1 MAKSTQ
7 SKSKIWLDKNVG
19 KYTPSIV
26 FLTVL
31 NVLATVCSVGF
42 AYLSSFL
49 INSATKN
56 DDSGI
61 ILFSCIV
68 LSLLIGRVIL
78 RAGITFWSEKS
89 RATIITDLRSRL
101 FRKVLKSNYKDVEKY
116 HSGELLT
123 RITVDSAEIAGTT
136 VGFIPQ
142 TVGILVQIV
151 GAIIALLDVDFYFT
165 IFLIVGGAIII
176 GISAFLRKKTKWF
189 YKEIMKADGKSRS
202 FMQESVVSELTIK
215 SFGAEEKTANKADK
229 ILDFYKQRRIGRAKL
244 TSLTGILYALVTNVG
259 LVFAI
264 IWCAFGITKGMDYG
278 AVLAIVLL
286 MEQLQRPLNSV
297 SAIMPAY
304 YSRQA
309 SAERLCE
316 IDEFDE
322 EETQNCN
329 PISYDEI
336 QSVSVKNAT
345 FYYDKE
351 KVLDDFSID
360 FEKNKTT
367 CLYGVSGGGKSTLF
381 KLLLGVYSLNDG
393 EIGFNTDDG
402 FKKISAEHRNLF
414 AFVPQGNFLFSGTV
428 YENLTFFSDENDQEI
443 LKQKVKKAIENSCSE
458 FVYDL
463 PDGLDTVLNEQGGGL
478 SEGQK
483 QRLAV
488 ARAFLTERPILLLDE
503 ATSALDEETEGRLI
517 ENIKNMKDKTCIIIS
532 HRQAVIDF
540 ADKSVKIGE

>member
-7 SKSKIWLDKNVG
+7 SKSKIWFGKNVG

-123 RITVDSAEIAGTT
+123 RITADSAEIAGTT

-176 GISAFLRKKTKWF
+176 GISAFLRRKTKWY

-329 PISYDEI
+329 HISYDEI

-540 ADKSVKIGE
+540 ADKSVKIGK

>member
-56 DDSGI
+56 DQNGI
-61 ILFSCIV
+61 ILFSCVV
-68 LSLLIGRVIL
+68 LSLLIGRVVL

-89 RATIITDLRSRL
+89 RATITTDLRSRL
-101 FRKVLKSNYKDVEKY
+101 FRKVLKSNYKDVAKY

-123 RITVDSAEIAGTT
+123 RITADSAEISGTT
-136 VGFIPQ
+136 VGLIPQ
-142 TVGILVQIV
+142 AVGIFVQIV
-151 GAIIALLDVDFYFT
+151 GAIVALLNVDFYFT
-165 IFLIVGGAIII
+165 IFLIVGGAIIV

-215 SFGAEEKTANKADK
+215 SFGAEDKTANKADK
-229 ILDFYKQRRIGRAKL
+229 ILDCYKKHRIGRAKL
-244 TSLTGILYALVTNVG
+244 TSLTGILYALITNVG

-316 IDEFDE
+316 IDEIDE
-322 EETQNCN
+322 EKTQNAN
-329 PISYDEI
+329 PISYSEI
-336 QSVSVKNAT
+336 HGISIKNAT

-367 CLYGVSGGGKSTLF
+367 CLYGVSGAGKSTIF
-381 KLLLGVYSLNDG
+381 KLLLGVYSLNEG
-393 EIGFNTDDG
+393 EIGFETGDG
-402 FKKISAEHRNLF
+402 IKKISAVHRNLF

-428 YENLTFFSDENDQEI
+428 YENLTFFSDENDQEV

-488 ARAFLTERPILLLDE
+488 ARAFLTDRPILLLDE
-503 ATSALDEETEGRLI
+503 ATSALDEETEKRLI
-517 ENIKNMKDKTCIIIS
+517 KNIKNMKEKTCIIIS

-540 ADKSVKIGE
+540 ADKSVKIGK

>member
-7 SKSKIWLDKNVG
+7 SKSKIWLGKNVG

-123 RITVDSAEIAGTT
+123 RITADSAEIAGTT

-151 GAIIALLDVDFYFT
+151 GALIALLDVDFYFT

-176 GISAFLRKKTKWF
+176 GISAFLRKKTKWY

-322 EETQNCN
+322 EETQNYN

-393 EIGFNTDDG
+393 EMGFNTDDG

-428 YENLTFFSDENDQEI
+428 YENLTFFSDENDQEV

-540 ADKSVKIGE
+540 ADKSVKIGK

>member
-7 SKSKIWLDKNVG
+7 SKSKIWLGKNVG

-123 RITVDSAEIAGTT
+123 RITADSAEIAGTT
-136 VGFIPQ
+136 VGFVPQ

-322 EETQNCN
+322 EETQNYN

-381 KLLLGVYSLNDG
+381 KLLLGVYSVNDG

-428 YENLTFFSDENDQEI
+428 YENLTFFSDENDQEV
-443 LKQKVKKAIENSCSE
+443 LKEKVKKAIENSCSE

-540 ADKSVKIGE
+540 ADKSVKIGK